1 MRSSSGVRVTA
12 VLCTLLLAVGGCTGI
27 KGKGDDVQIRSE
39 ADVTRQVQQY
49 AEQTATAVGST
60 LTNGAASSAPCE
72 GRAGE
77 LSEDI
82 YYVQG
87 TYQLPLAPEK
97 QLATLARM
105 RDQWR
110 GQGYTITE
118 DRTFPDSA
126 EGTLTAK
133 NPTDGY
139 SIRLTSTRPPTALA
153 LLIHSDCY
161 RSAKPH

>member
-1 MRSSSGVRVTA
+1 MRSSSGFRVTA
-12 VLCTLLLAVGGCTGI
+12 MLCALLLAGAACTGN
-27 KGKGDDVQIRSE
+27 KGKGDDVDIRSE

-60 LTNGAASSAPCE
+60 LTNAAASSAPCE

-87 TYQLPLAPEK
+87 TYQLPLAPDK
-97 QLATLARM
+97 HLATLARI

-126 EGTLTAK
+126 EGTVAAK
-133 NPTDGY
+133 TPTDGY
-139 SIRLTSTRPPTALA
+139 RISLESTSPPTMLA

-161 RSAKPH
+161 RSPQPR